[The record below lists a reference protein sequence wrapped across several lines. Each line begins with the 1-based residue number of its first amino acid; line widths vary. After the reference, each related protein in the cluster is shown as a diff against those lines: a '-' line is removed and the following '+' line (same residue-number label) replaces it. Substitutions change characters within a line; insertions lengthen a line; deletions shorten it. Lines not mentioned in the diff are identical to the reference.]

1 MEKKY
6 ALIGAHLSH
15 SYSPKIHA
23 ELVGYNYGLV
33 EIAQENLRDFVCGKE
48 YAGYNVTIPY
58 KKEIIKYL
66 DSVEE
71 IAREIGAV
79 NTVVNKNGK
88 LVGYNTDY
96 YGIEYSLNSAGITLK
111 GKKVVI
117 LGTGGTSL
125 TARTLAKN
133 SGAREIVIIS
143 RSGEN
148 NYQNYHLQ
156 KDAEII
162 INTTPVGMYPN
173 NYQRLIDLE
182 VFPNL
187 EGVFDVIYNPT
198 LTDLLSQ
205 AKKKG
210 IKFSNGLPMLVA
222 QAKKSAEYFIDK
234 KIDDEKIEKVIASI
248 EKQIENIVLIGM
260 SGCGKTTI
268 GKMLAKKLNREFIDT
283 DLEIVK
289 RDGREIPIIFKESG
303 EAYFRNLERQVL
315 KDVGALSGKIIAT
328 GGGVVENS
336 ENYFA
341 LKQNGKIFYLQR
353 KLENLDRKDRPLA
366 TDISAVESLFERRK
380 EKYLAFADV
389 NVDNDGDLQKTV
401 GEIGKN
407 YEDFS
412 C

>member
-96 YGIEYSLNSAGITLK
+96 YGIEYSLNSVGITLK

-268 GKMLAKKLNREFIDT
+268 GKMLAEKLNREFIDT

-289 RDGREIPIIFKESG
+289 KDGRDIPTIFKESG

-412 C
+412 Y

>member
-33 EIAQENLRDFVCGKE
+33 EIAQENLRDFVLGKE

-71 IAREIGAV
+71 IANEIGAV

-156 KDAEII
+156 KDTEII

-173 NYQRLIDLE
+173 NYEKLIDLGF
-182 VFPNL
+182 FPNL
-187 EGVFDVIYNPT
+187 EGVFDAIYNPM
-198 LTDLLSQ
+198 LTELLLQ
-205 AKKKG
+205 AKEKG
-210 IKFSNGLPMLVA
+210 VKYSNGLPMLVA

-248 EKQIENIVLIGM
+248 EKQAENIVLIGM
-260 SGCGKTTI
+260 SGSGKTTV
-268 GKMLAKKLNREFIDT
+268 GKMLAQKLNREFIDT

-289 RDGREIPIIFKESG
+289 RDGRDIPTIFKESG
-303 EAYFRNLERQVL
+303 EGYFRELEKQVL
-315 KDVGALSGKIIAT
+315 KEVGALSNKVIAT
-328 GGGVVENS
+328 GGGVVENG

-353 KLENLDRKDRPLA
+353 DLGSLDRKDRPLA
-366 TDISAVESLFERRK
+366 TDLSAVKNLFERRK
-380 EKYLAFADV
+380 DKYEAFADCKI
-389 NVDNDGDLQKTV
+389 DNNKDLQNTI
-401 GEIGKN
+401 GEILRD

-412 C
+412 Y